1 MDENKA
7 RSLKDVEALLG
18 PAPQSS
24 DAKSA
29 GIAPGRFRL
38 FCDIT
43 RKIGAMDS
51 LQELLEE
58 VLDAAILLTGAER
71 GFLLLKESAAKT
83 GPLPGFSVAAAR
95 RFHGKAFE
103 GEALQLSLTAVR
115 RALDSGAPLVTDD
128 AQLDPLFSEKKSVAA
143 YGLKAILAVPLDL
156 ADRTIGV
163 LYLDNRFQVGLF
175 GEEDVLLTE
184 AFAAQAALAIDKARM
199 LDELRGSN
207 KRLETRVKELSENVK
222 TPVRGALRFGYDEII
237 GQSPPMMKMLELL
250 DHVTETA
257 IPVWIHG
264 ESGTGKELVARS
276 LHDNSPRKNAPF
288 VAENVSA
295 IPETLLESEL
305 FGHKKGSF
313 THADRDRTGLIEQAD
328 GGTLFLDEVA
338 DMSLPMQAKLLRV
351 LQEGEVRAVGSP
363 KKVKVDVRLV
373 TASNQ
378 DLARMVREG
387 KFRQDLFFRINGLT
401 VALPPLRDRK
411 ADIPLLVA
419 HLSKKIARQFKLPEA
434 ELTDDAMNLLFGY
447 DWPGNVRELEAT
459 LRNLTLFAKGRPV
472 TKALIE
478 ERPELFQRASL
489 SSTVTASRPAEA
501 PSPGDDAERRKIL
514 DALNRN
520 GLDKKKAA
528 DDLGIALRTLY
539 LRLEQLGLPTKK
551 RLLGK
556 IT

>member
-1 MDENKA
+1 MDESKA

-18 PAPQSS
+18 PVSQVTGK
-24 DAKSA
+24 DA
-29 GIAPGRFRL
+29 GIALNRFRL
-38 FCDIT
+38 FNDIL
-43 RKIGAMDS
+43 RKMGSMQS
-51 LQELLEE
+51 LKDLLEE

-71 GFLLLKESAAKT
+71 GFLLLKDDGVKT
-83 GPLPGFSVAAAR
+83 PPLPGFSVAAAR

-103 GEALQLSLTAVR
+103 GEALQLSLTAVK

-128 AQLDPLFSEKKSVAA
+128 AQLDPLFNEKKSVAA

-175 GEEDVLLTE
+175 GEQDVLLTE
-184 AFAAQAALAIDKARM
+184 AFAAQAALSIEKARM
-199 LDELRGSN
+199 IEELRGSN
-207 KRLETRVKELSENVK
+207 QQLQTRVKELSENVK
-222 TPVRGALRFGYDEII
+222 TPTRGALRFGYDEII
-237 GQSPPMMKMLELL
+237 GQSAPMMKVLELL

-264 ESGTGKELVARS
+264 ESGTGKELIARS
-276 LHDNSPRKNAPF
+276 LHENSPRKNALF

-305 FGHKKGSF
+305 FGHKKGAF
-313 THADRDRTGLIEQAD
+313 THADRDRVGLFEQAD

-338 DMSLPMQAKLLRV
+338 DMSLAMQAKLLRV
-351 LQEGEVRAVGSP
+351 LQEGEVRPVGAA
-363 KKVKVDVRLV
+363 KKVKIDVRLV
-373 TASNQ
+373 TASNK

-401 VALPPLRDRK
+401 VALPPLRERK
-411 ADIPLLVA
+411 ADLPLLVA
-419 HLSKKIARQFKLPEA
+419 HLSKKIAKQFKLPQSDVA
-434 ELTDDAMNLLFGY
+434 DDALDLLFRH

-459 LRNLTLFAKGRPV
+459 LRNLILFAKGRPI
-472 TKALIE
+472 TKQLVE
-478 ERPELFQRASL
+478 ERPELFQRSSL
-489 SSTVTASRPAEA
+489 AAA
-501 PSPGDDAERRKIL
+501 PSSYDSSPVSPADDAERRKIL

-520 GLDKKKAA
+520 GLDKKRAA

-551 RLLGK
+551 RLLSK